1 MSLLRSF
8 CIAFGMYSKIPMPKF
23 EWNPKDMR
31 YTMCFFPLISIPI
44 ALLVLL
50 WFYLC
55 QWLHIHSFLF
65 ACVIAAIPVL
75 VTGGIHL
82 DGYCDTVD
90 ALSSRQPREKKLEIL
105 KDPHIGAFAVL
116 FCCLYFL
123 LYAGFATELA
133 GNLHSVLLL
142 MCSFLLSRCI
152 SGFAVVTFRSAKSSG
167 LLHTFTDAAQK
178 RTVACTMIGYFIITA
193 TLLFIIDWF
202 VAFFRSG
209 RCTAF
214 IFICTHY
221 VLSPVWRH
229 YRRYCRLFGARSRT
243 DYPHWHHC
251 RLTDRKGGI
260 LNEAYYWR
268 QFSRKICICGRV
280 FLPLP
285 HRCRRQYLHTG
296 ENSSV

>member
-31 YTMCFFPLISIPI
+31 YTMCFFQLVSIPI

-65 ACVIAAIPVL
+65 ACLIAAIPVL

-105 KDPHIGAFAVL
+105 KDPHTGAFAVL

-133 GNLHSVLLL
+133 GNLYSVLSL

-178 RTVACTMIGYFIITA
+178 RTVAYTMIGYFIVAA
-193 TLLFIIDWF
+193 TLLFLIDWF
-202 VAFFRSG
+202 VACFALAGALLSFL
-209 RCTAF
+209 
-214 IFICTHY
+214 Y
-221 VLSPVWRH
+221 VRIMC
-229 YRRYCRLFGARSRT
+229 YRQF
-243 DYPHWHHC
+243 
-251 RLTDRKGGI
+251 GGI
-260 LNEAYYWR
+260 TGDIAGYLVQLCELTTLIGITAGLLIER
-268 QFSRKICICGRV
+268 AV
-280 FLPLP
+280 F
-285 HRCRRQYLHTG
+285 
-296 ENSSV
+296 

>member
-65 ACVIAAIPVL
+65 ACILTAIPVL

-105 KDPHIGAFAVL
+105 KDSTL
-116 FCCLYFL
+116 
-123 LYAGFATELA
+123 EL
-133 GNLHSVLLL
+133 S
-142 MCSFLLSRCI
+142 
-152 SGFAVVTFRSAKSSG
+152 
-167 LLHTFTDAAQK
+167 Q
-178 RTVACTMIGYFIITA
+178 
-193 TLLFIIDWF
+193 
-202 VAFFRSG
+202 
-209 RCTAF
+209 
-214 IFICTHY
+214 
-221 VLSPVWRH
+221 
-229 YRRYCRLFGARSRT
+229 
-243 DYPHWHHC
+243 
-251 RLTDRKGGI
+251 
-260 LNEAYYWR
+260 
-268 QFSRKICICGRV
+268 
-280 FLPLP
+280 
-285 HRCRRQYLHTG
+285 
-296 ENSSV
+296 

>member
-8 CIAFGMYSKIPMPKF
+8 CIAFGMYFKIPMPKF
-23 EWNPKDMR
+23 EWHPKDMR

-50 WFYLC
+50 WFYFC

-65 ACVIAAIPVL
+65 ACILTAIPVL

-105 KDPHIGAFAVL
+105 KDPHTGAFAVL

-123 LYAGFATELA
+123 LYAGFATEIA
-133 GNLHSVLLL
+133 GNLYSVLSL

-167 LLHTFTDAAQK
+167 LLRTFTDAAQK
-178 RTVACTMIGYFIITA
+178 RTVACTMIGYFIVAA

-202 VAFFRSG
+202 VASFLLWQVHCCHFCMYALCVIASLAALREILQVIW
-209 RCTAF
+209 CN
-214 IFICTHY
+214 Y
-221 VLSPVWRH
+221 V
-229 YRRYCRLFGARSRT
+229 
-243 DYPHWHHC
+243 
-251 RLTDRKGGI
+251 
-260 LNEAYYWR
+260 N
-268 QFSRKICICGRV
+268 
-280 FLPLP
+280 
-285 HRCRRQYLHTG
+285 
-296 ENSSV
+296 

>member
-65 ACVIAAIPVL
+65 ACILTAIPVL

-105 KDPHIGAFAVL
+105 KDPHVGAFGVIV
-116 FCCLYFL
+116 CGGCS
-123 LYAGFATELA
+123 T
-133 GNLHSVLLL
+133 VLLFVL
-142 MCSFLLSRCI
+142 LVICRLCNRNCRKFIQRLITDVQLFSFPLYQQFCRSYI
-152 SGFAVVTFRSAKSSG
+152 SQC
-167 LLHTFTDAAQK
+167 QK
-178 RTVACTMIGYFIITA
+178 QWITA
-193 TLLFIIDWF
+193 HIH
-202 VAFFRSG
+202 R
-209 RCTAF
+209 RCTK
-214 IFICTHY
+214 T
-221 VLSPVWRH
+221 
-229 YRRYCRLFGARSRT
+229 YCSLYDDWLF
-243 DYPHWHHC
+243 
-251 RLTDRKGGI
+251 
-260 LNEAYYWR
+260 
-268 QFSRKICICGRV
+268 
-280 FLPLP
+280 
-285 HRCRRQYLHTG
+285 
-296 ENSSV
+296 

>member
-65 ACVIAAIPVL
+65 ACILTAIPVL

-105 KDPHIGAFAVL
+105 KDPHTGSFAVL

-123 LYAGFATELA
+123 LYAGFATEIA
-133 GNLHSVLLL
+133 GNLYSVLVL
-142 MCSFLLSRCI
+142 MCSFFLSRCI
-152 SGFAVVTFRSAKSSG
+152 SSFAVVTFRSAKSSG

-178 RTVACTMIGYFIITA
+178 RTVACTMIGYFSVAA

-202 VAFFRSG
+202 VACFALAGALLSFL
-209 RCTAF
+209 
-214 IFICTHY
+214 Y
-221 VLSPVWRH
+221 VRIMC
-229 YRRYCRLFGARSRT
+229 YRQF
-243 DYPHWHHC
+243 
-251 RLTDRKGGI
+251 GGI
-260 LNEAYYWR
+260 TGDIA
-268 QFSRKICICGRV
+268 G
-280 FLPLP
+280 
-285 HRCRRQYLHTG
+285 YLVQLCELTTLIG
-296 ENSSV
+296 ITAGLLIERTIF

>member
-65 ACVIAAIPVL
+65 ACILTAIPVL

-105 KDPHIGAFAVL
+105 KDPHTGSFAVL

-123 LYAGFATELA
+123 LYAGFATEIA
-133 GNLHSVLLL
+133 GNLYSVLLL
-142 MCSFLLSRCI
+142 MCSFFLSRCI
-152 SGFAVVTFRSAKSSG
+152 SSFAVVTFRSAKSSG

-178 RTVACTMIGYFIITA
+178 RW
-193 TLLFIIDWF
+193 LF
-202 VAFFRSG
+202 
-209 RCTAF
+209 
-214 IFICTHY
+214 
-221 VLSPVWRH
+221 
-229 YRRYCRLFGARSRT
+229 
-243 DYPHWHHC
+243 
-251 RLTDRKGGI
+251 
-260 LNEAYYWR
+260 
-268 QFSRKICICGRV
+268 
-280 FLPLP
+280 
-285 HRCRRQYLHTG
+285 
-296 ENSSV
+296 